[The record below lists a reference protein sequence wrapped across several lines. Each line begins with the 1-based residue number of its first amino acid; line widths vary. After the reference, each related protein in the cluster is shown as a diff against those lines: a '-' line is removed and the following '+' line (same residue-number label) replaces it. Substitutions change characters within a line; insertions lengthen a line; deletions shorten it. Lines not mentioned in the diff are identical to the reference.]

1 MKQQLSNTHTWTVRE
16 VVLEAPLVYSLILE
30 STGTRPHFIS
40 GQYLTVRLP
49 GFEPAEGKSYSISST
64 EEDEFV
70 RLTIK
75 EIGMFSKALI
85 AHKEGDSLTT
95 SSPYGFFYPEQT
107 SDRDLV
113 FIAGGIGITPCMSII
128 ETLAKEGYP
137 RNVFL
142 FYSNRTVAD
151 TIFKDE
157 LQVLQN
163 SFPRL
168 FVTYHLT
175 REPNPPLH
183 YTSGRITGESI
194 VASLPTPHGSDYF
207 VCGSIDFTKG
217 IWGELRKASI
227 ESAQI
232 YTEGYF

>member
-1 MKQQLSNTHTWTVRE
+1 MRQQLSDTYTWTVRS
-16 VVLEAPLVYSLILE
+16 VVPEAPLVYSLILE
-30 STGTRPHFIS
+30 ANEKRPRFIS

-75 EIGMFSKALI
+75 EIGAFSKALT
-85 AHKEGDSLTT
+85 AHKAGDTLTT
-95 SSPYGFFYPEQT
+95 SSPYGFFYPEQM

-137 RNVFL
+137 KQVFL
-142 FYSNRTVAD
+142 FYSSRTIAD
-151 TIFKDE
+151 TIFKNE
-157 LQVLQN
+157 LSLLHER
-163 SFPRL
+163 FPRL
-168 FVTYHLT
+168 SINYHLT
-175 REPNPPLH
+175 RESASLPH
-183 YTSGRITGESI
+183 HKSGRITGES
-194 VASLPTPHGSDYF
+194 VVTSLPSPHESDFF

-217 IWGELRKASI
+217 IWSELRRAGI
-227 ESAQI
+227 ESTQI